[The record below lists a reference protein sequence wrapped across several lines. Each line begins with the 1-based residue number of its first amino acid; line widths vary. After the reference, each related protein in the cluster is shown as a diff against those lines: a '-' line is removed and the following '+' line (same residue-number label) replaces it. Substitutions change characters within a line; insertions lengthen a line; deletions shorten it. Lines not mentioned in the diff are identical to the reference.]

1 LGESYM
7 SFASYPAV
15 PEEFRV
21 LSMMHNIGAVTPERS
36 LTVDELVQWTDMD
49 ASTVRAHLQKL
60 KELGY
65 VQYVETCGVEKYH
78 VTQIGIIKVLTL
90 YS

>member
-1 LGESYM
+1 M
-7 SFASYPAV
+7 SLTPPPHV

-36 LTVDELVQWTDMD
+36 LTAEELAQWTGFD
-49 ASTVRAHLQKL
+49 APTVKTYLQKL
-60 KELGY
+60 REGGY
-65 VQYVETCGVEKYH
+65 VEFVQLSGTEKYH
-78 VTQIGIIKVLTL
+78 VTRVGIMKVLTL

>member
-1 LGESYM
+1 M
-7 SFASYPAV
+7 SSAPHPSV
-15 PEEFRV
+15 PEEFRI

-36 LTVDELVQWTDMD
+36 LTVDELVQWTDVD

-60 KELGY
+60 RELGY
-65 VQYVETCGVEKYH
+65 VQYIETGGVERYH
-78 VTQIGIIKVLTL
+78 VTQVGILKVLTL

>member
-1 LGESYM
+1 M
-7 SFASYPAV
+7 SFAPYPAV

-21 LSMMHNIGAVTPERS
+21 LSMMHNIGAITPERS
-36 LTVDELVQWTDMD
+36 LTVDELAQWTDMD
-49 ASTVRAHLQKL
+49 ASAVRAHLQKL

-65 VQYVETCGVEKYH
+65 VQFIESGGIEKYH
-78 VTQIGIIKVLTL
+78 VTQVGIMKVLTL